1 MKRYIKYIAA
11 DTQMPDYYEYLDP
24 MQELQ
29 SEIDNYIDRLKD
41 LKESDPSHIRSSIP
55 ILKKQRDKLIKIYKD
70 TYERIYDNE
79 DFVSSLWDAFRDIIY
94 SGLGDF
100 PSIIKQQ
107 LRKYGIP
114 ANIVSK
120 DKLTLQDFYISD
132 SQDSLWNLP
141 DEINI
146 FKLKGNIIDSDYEIS
161 ISDIQNWWEIPRNLK
176 NDLNSKL
183 NDIIKRSRVPMCTSN
198 IYFTMYVSAYDAD
211 KLFDYTGMDNWKD
224 IYRYYQ
230 IDAIGDR
237 IPEGKAELSC
247 SINTS
252 VGIVGGLYGYVDILK
267 ESMQGDK
274 DLKKLDNMVYK
285 GMIEPDKTV
294 STYSKPSYE
303 KSKFK
308 SSEWSKTINLR
319 NYFPEECFDENGN
332 FDGDVADEED
342 WIQFNEYEL
351 KNGFGDYEKLYAA
364 VLNMTGFPAYID
376 FINDCEIDNDG
387 NMEFIMYGDED
398 YNIPDIRFGFY
409 MEEDGDMA
417 TVELSWAGADDNK

>member
-1 MKRYIKYIAA
+1 
-11 DTQMPDYYEYLDP
+11 
-24 MQELQ
+24 
-29 SEIDNYIDRLKD
+29 
-41 LKESDPSHIRSSIP
+41 
-55 ILKKQRDKLIKIYKD
+55 
-70 TYERIYDNE
+70 
-79 DFVSSLWDAFRDIIY
+79 
-94 SGLGDF
+94 
-100 PSIIKQQ
+100 
-107 LRKYGIP
+107 
-114 ANIVSK
+114 
-120 DKLTLQDFYISD
+120 
-132 SQDSLWNLP
+132 
-141 DEINI
+141 
-146 FKLKGNIIDSDYEIS
+146 
-161 ISDIQNWWEIPRNLK
+161 
-176 NDLNSKL
+176 
-183 NDIIKRSRVPMCTSN
+183 
-198 IYFTMYVSAYDAD
+198 
-211 KLFDYTGMDNWKD
+211 
-224 IYRYYQ
+224 
-230 IDAIGDR
+230 
-237 IPEGKAELSC
+237 
-247 SINTS
+247 
-252 VGIVGGLYGYVDILK
+252 
-267 ESMQGDK
+267 
-274 DLKKLDNMVYK
+274 MVYK